1 MYRYKSNHAK
11 LANREL
17 LLQVLATRGRQLTRP
32 KVREKLLS
40 GTREL
45 FPCSRSVEVE
55 PALRLP
61 SQYHSEKNTQF
72 TPIIFRQHRLPV
84 PILGHT
90 CRTYNN
96 QYRIYPHPP
105 DA

>member
-45 FPCSRSVEVE
+45 FPCSRSVEVV
-55 PALRLP
+55 RLP
-61 SQYHSEKNTQF
+61 SKLEGSIMQIKTRSL
-72 TPIIFRQHRLPV
+72 RRLYLDN
-84 PILGHT
+84 ID
-90 CRTYNN
+90 
-96 QYRIYPHPP
+96 YRYLF
-105 DA
+105 